1 MKSLDQTKKITLSV
15 VNILQDC
22 RSEVCRIT
30 LLQLK
35 IITAIFYI
43 HCNKVYFRKSKLTL
57 EQDCGVGL
65 INM

>member
-1 MKSLDQTKKITLSV
+1 MKTLDQTKKITLSV

-30 LLQLK
+30 LLELK
-35 IITAIFYI
+35 ITAIFYI

-65 INM
+65 MNM